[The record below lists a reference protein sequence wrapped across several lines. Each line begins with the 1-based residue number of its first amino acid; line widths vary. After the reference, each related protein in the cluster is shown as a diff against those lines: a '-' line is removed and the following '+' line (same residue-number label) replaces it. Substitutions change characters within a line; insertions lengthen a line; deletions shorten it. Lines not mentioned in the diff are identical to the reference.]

1 MIQRK
6 QTLYLLIA
14 LVLTFVCLSFPLAT
28 FVGDDLHTDTLV
40 TNLCERLGRGIPNF
54 KTVPL
59 FVLLLLTLPLNVWA
73 IFAFKARKFQAKL
86 CLINVILLV
95 LWHVVAIY
103 FLFFSTERQ
112 DTTLEIRFTAFFPL
126 ISLLL
131 YVLARYAILADEK
144 LVRAA
149 DRIR

>member
-1 MIQRK
+1 MIRRK
-6 QTLYLLIA
+6 QTLFLFIA

-28 FVGDDLHTDTLV
+28 FVGDDLHMDTLV

-54 KTVPL
+54 KTAPL
-59 FVLLLLTLPLNVWA
+59 FVLLLLTLPLNLWA
-73 IFAFKARKFQAKL
+73 ILAFKMRRFQAKL

-95 LWHVVAIY
+95 LWHIAAIY
-103 FLFFSTERQ
+103 FLFFSIESQ
-112 DTTLEIRFTAFFPL
+112 DTTLKIHVTAFFPL

-131 YVLARYAILADEK
+131 YILARHAILADEK

>member
-28 FVGDDLHTDTLV
+28 FVGDDLHMDTLV

-59 FVLLLLTLPLNVWA
+59 FVLLLLTLPLNVWT

-103 FLFFSTERQ
+103 FLYFSIERQ

-131 YVLARYAILADEK
+131 YALAHHAILADEK